1 MVFADLDKPLET
13 IQKVL
18 IDQNPG
24 KGGAFRC
31 VIDCVRS
38 ENNFYR
44 FHIRFLEEDGHWP
57 KRASSAR
64 QG

>member
-1 MVFADLDKPLET
+1 MVFTDLDNPLDT

-18 IDQNPG
+18 VYQNLG
-24 KGGAFRC
+24 KGGAVQSAIR
-31 VIDCVRS
+31 CVRS
-38 ENNFYR
+38 ENNLYR